1 MSMRSACGERQIKLF
16 LDRTDTAIQPNL
28 HRVSTSQL
36 YLNSPFSSQKE
47 GFNLQYP
54 HDPTII
60 HSGLLGA
67 PRVPSLK
74 HNHNP
79 QAPNRQTTNMAP
91 HRTTNSTALCP
102 QKEPKSNTINPE
114 YLSTLNPHHPPLFQH
129 PLDTLRIHNPQILLT
144 LPPLL
149 RQS

>member
-16 LDRTDTAIQPNL
+16 LGRADTTIQLNL
-28 HRVSTSQL
+28 PRVSTSQL

-60 HSGLLGA
+60 HSRVLRA
-67 PRVPSLK
+67 PRGPSLK

-91 HRTTNSTALCP
+91 HRKTNSTALCP
-102 QKEPKSNTINPE
+102 QKEPSSNTINPE
-114 YLSTLNPHHPPLFQH
+114 HCSTLPPHHPALFQH
-129 PLDTLRIHNPQILLT
+129 PLDTLHLHNLQILLA